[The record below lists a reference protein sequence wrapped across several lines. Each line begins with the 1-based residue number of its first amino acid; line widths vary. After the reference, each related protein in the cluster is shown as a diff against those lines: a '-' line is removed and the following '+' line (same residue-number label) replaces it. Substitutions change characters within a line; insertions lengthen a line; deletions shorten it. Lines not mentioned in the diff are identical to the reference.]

1 MVKYW
6 AFGFSHFIPS
16 TQVITFN
23 YTASHTIYMPSI
35 AYLMYS
41 LESFKSI
48 PGEMSKP
55 APFLIVSVFMYDMS
69 PDPAAHVIGS

>member
-6 AFGFSHFIPS
+6 AFGFYHFIPS

-23 YTASHTIYMPSI
+23 YMASHTIYMPSI
-35 AYLMYS
+35 AYLMYL
-41 LESFKSI
+41 LEFLKSI
-48 PGEMSKP
+48 PIEMSKP
-55 APFLIVSVFMYDMS
+55 APLPIVPIFMYDIA